1 MEAMNVEKASADENL
16 PEVISAIKET
26 LKIVSK
32 TPVNITMA
40 GDSDNGMSTFI
51 SALRNTGHEG
61 KASLPTGLVKATQ
74 RCASYFSSHFSNVVL
89 WDLPDTGS
97 ATKTLENYLME
108 MQFNQYAFIM
118 VASAQF
124 SMNHVMLA
132 KTTEDMGKKF
142 YVVWTKLDM
151 DLSTGALPEVQLL
164 QIRENVLENLQKKR
178 SSRNQQV
185 YANHSHVPLAC

>member
-1 MEAMNVEKASADENL
+1 MEAMNVEKASADGNL
-16 PEVISAIKET
+16 PEVISNIKET
-26 LKIVSK
+26 LKIVSR
-32 TPVNITMA
+32 TPVNITTA
-40 GDSDNGMSTFI
+40 GHSGNGMSTFI

-61 KASLPTGLVKATQ
+61 KASPPTGLVKATQ

-89 WDLPDTGS
+89 WDLPGTGS

-108 MQFNQYAFIM
+108 MQFNRYDFIM

-132 KTTEDMGKKF
+132 KTAEDMGKKF
-142 YVVWTKLDM
+142 YIVWTKLDM

-164 QIRENVLENLQKKR
+164 QIRENVLENLQKER

-185 YANHSHVPLAC
+185 YPNHSHVPLAC